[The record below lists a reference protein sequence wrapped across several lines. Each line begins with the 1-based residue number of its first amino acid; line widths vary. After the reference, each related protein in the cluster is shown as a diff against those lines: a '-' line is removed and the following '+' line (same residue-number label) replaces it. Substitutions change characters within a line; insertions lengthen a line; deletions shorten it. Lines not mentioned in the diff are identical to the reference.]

1 MDKMLFEFFY
11 PNIPYQS
18 SRSETK
24 GRNQMVGQ
32 PELEFLIQTSD
43 NSSTHVRCYKNAFW
57 YIPLHILN
65 STKNCSHQKIKKKKI
80 KHKSGE
86 KTN

>member
-1 MDKMLFEFFY
+1 MDKMLFEVFY

-32 PELEFLIQTSD
+32 PEMEFLIQTSD
-43 NSSTHVRCYKNAFW
+43 NSSTHVRC
-57 YIPLHILN
+57 
-65 STKNCSHQKIKKKKI
+65 
-80 KHKSGE
+80 
-86 KTN
+86 

>member
-1 MDKMLFEFFY
+1 MDKMLFEFFFY

-32 PELEFLIQTSD
+32 PELVSFDSNLRQ
-43 NSSTHVRCYKNAFW
+43 
-57 YIPLHILN
+57 
-65 STKNCSHQKIKKKKI
+65 Q
-80 KHKSGE
+80 
-86 KTN
+86 